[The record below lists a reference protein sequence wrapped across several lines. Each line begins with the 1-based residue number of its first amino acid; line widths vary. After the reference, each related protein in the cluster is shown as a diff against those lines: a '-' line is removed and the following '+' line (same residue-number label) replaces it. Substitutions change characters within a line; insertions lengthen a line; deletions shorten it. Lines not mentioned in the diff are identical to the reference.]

1 MFKAAVPSV
10 APSASASASSHDT
23 HSLPPAFKG
32 PVQRF
37 LAVSLPTITLTP
49 EFIDILDSVDVIIP
63 SRVQVTIRWW
73 NEDTASSLA
82 VFPRLNSP
90 LPPSVEV
97 HQALLRKQQL
107 DKKNSH
113 QPHQPEPQQQ
123 EQQEQPLSSIASNSA
138 LPSLT
143 TAPQPR
149 SMAAKFLRRPWT
161 TGGARL
167 MNVLRIGN
175 NKKSKEDNASS
186 SKTPLA
192 TQDTDAHKGNQQPQ
206 DHHAVDD
213 TLPPKNRRRQDVQPV
228 SNLIPTLQ
236 PTTPNPPPPAAAALA
251 DAKPL
256 PTLPDAAYPVTVAYP
271 VRCSLDQLYRYFLE
285 MTSLALEIQITPN
298 LTILASVTN
307 LADLFR
313 NIHGTFSGVF
323 PFTTVLQNNDP
334 NLAHHDIFN
343 KRTVLGMAV
352 FQAWC
357 QDTSDVGDTSEG
369 SDSASNASIHNDER
383 STALHHHHRHHH
395 RSHNGQGSIRHH
407 RQPSYQHFGH
417 PTEHSSI
424 SYHHPPPQHPLHQQQ
439 QVHRVRPSLGV
450 PSKQPPPV
458 HPLSPSAVVDPTV
471 YHQQQQKAP
480 QLQRGARIIDRR
492 PLVGPR
498 HPDSHLHYQSSLRF
512 DDEPATYR
520 HRRFPSHP
528 HPNAIG
534 PSEMPYENQNHR
546 GSRGGGNGRQQGMAG
561 AASVGSIDSSSH
573 QYPNIKLPI
582 PDLRPPYDAS
592 YRRHARNGVQ
602 RPSQDD
608 SLYRHRRSEDTNTT
622 THHSQGSR
630 SRPRSGATAAA
641 IGRLDSVLAR
651 GEDLLQGMKTSLA
664 LDPEEVRTRSAR
676 HLRSSVL
683 KDDHQDDSRFRP
695 YHESLPYWPSKSRFK
710 LELSIPTAYLTSRGL
725 LKGSKHKRYHPLP
738 LPEQQQPHSRQQR
751 QDHRQSQQQQQQRHQ
766 QQSQSITPTVSST
779 TAGLVVMP
787 ENLTRSPRLI
797 RQSGRGSRG
806 QEFWTSMMGGGGHR
820 RKDSLGEGSE
830 STPRG
835 LRRSEKPV
843 QFEKVA
849 RKSDLARLQL
859 AQEQSA
865 ATAHGHYQSFQTS
878 PNSSSRQYR
887 QENHHQDLQG
897 TRRRRS
903 SSGSRRKDGPSSS
916 LLPGHQQPRKSKS
929 YPPETFPTM
938 GADPGR
944 PWKQQHRRRLS
955 SNDRLQ
961 IRMNPRPG
969 DLLNDTPDLFPSR
982 SMSGLVRPEYHSSVA
997 GSSFSGTEDN
1007 YSTGQSYS
1015 VSTEDEDLRYGGA
1028 MGGRQSRLHRRRKV
1042 PSVEEEEDVDEEV
1055 ERVNQQRRRR
1065 EQSQDR
1071 WKESRRRQR
1080 RNKDQGR
1087 GFGHEQGPGKRQHG
1101 VHPQHFNFKAQCQ
1114 LMLTPEVMAACMLE
1128 NISVEVWKLNPKRQ
1142 TMIELGSAKLPLH
1155 KVLSRIL
1162 QKTAAASASGAGPHG
1177 STRGNLWGGPGGPQD
1192 SYYGSGSAARMR
1204 EWQQQQ
1210 RGGGARATGTFKE
1223 GWRLEPSLYDIRSR
1237 QGTVIG
1243 QLDADVWILP
1253 RSRSD
1258 SMVSAAA

>member
-1 MFKAAVPSV
+1 MFKATVPSV

-37 LAVSLPTITLTP
+37 LAVSLPTVTLTP
-49 EFIDILDSVDVIIP
+49 EFIDILDSVDTIIP

-107 DKKNSH
+107 DKKTPH
-113 QPHQPEPQQQ
+113 QPLQPEPQQQ
-123 EQQEQPLSSIASNSA
+123 DQQEQPLSSIASNSA
-138 LPSLT
+138 LPPLT

-149 SMAAKFLRRPWT
+149 SMTAKFLRRPWT

-167 MNVLRIGN
+167 MNALRIGN
-175 NKKSKEDNASS
+175 NKKSKEDNPSS

-192 TQDTDAHKGNQQPQ
+192 TQDIDAHKGNQQPQ
-206 DHHAVDD
+206 DHAVDD
-213 TLPPKNRRRQDVQPV
+213 TLPPMNRRRQDVQPV

-334 NLAHHDIFN
+334 KLAHHDIFN
-343 KRTVLGMAV
+343 RRAVLGMAV

-369 SDSASNASIHNDER
+369 SDSTSNASIHNDER
-383 STALHHHHRHHH
+383 STALHHHHHHHH

-407 RQPSYQHFGH
+407 RQPSYQHSGH

-439 QVHRVRPSLGV
+439 QMHRVRPSLGV

-471 YHQQQQKAP
+471 HHQQQQKVP

-520 HRRFPSHP
+520 HRRLPSHP

-534 PSEMPYENQNHR
+534 PSQMPYENQNLR
-546 GSRGGGNGRQQGMAG
+546 GSRGGGDGRQQGMAG
-561 AASVGSIDSSSH
+561 AAGVGSIDSSSH

-710 LELSIPTAYLTSRGL
+710 LELSIPTAYLTSHGL
-725 LKGSKHKRYHPLP
+725 
-738 LPEQQQPHSRQQR
+738 
-751 QDHRQSQQQQQQRHQ
+751 
-766 QQSQSITPTVSST
+766 
-779 TAGLVVMP
+779 
-787 ENLTRSPRLI
+787 LI

-806 QEFWTSMMGGGGHR
+806 QEFWTSMMGGAGHR
-820 RKDSLGEGSE
+820 REDSLGEGSE

-835 LRRSEKPV
+835 LRRSEKPI

-878 PNSSSRQYR
+878 PDSSSRQYR
-887 QENHHQDLQG
+887 QENHRQHRQG
-897 TRRRRS
+897 TMRRRS

-916 LLPGHQQPRKSKS
+916 SLPGHQPRKSKS

-944 PWKQQHRRRLS
+944 PWKQHHRRRLS

-982 SMSGLVRPEYHSSVA
+982 SMSGLVRPEYHSSVT
-997 GSSFSGTEDN
+997 GSSFSGAEDN

-1015 VSTEDEDLRYGGA
+1015 VSTEDEDLRHGGA
-1028 MGGRQSRLHRRRKV
+1028 MGGRQSRLQRRRKV

-1065 EQSQDR
+1065 ERSLDR
-1071 WKESRRRQR
+1071 RKESRRRQR

-1087 GFGHEQGPGKRQHG
+1087 GFGQEQGPGKRQHG

-1210 RGGGARATGTFKE
+1210 WGGGGGARAAGTFKE